1 MKTKLAILTM
11 AGLLA
16 TPAIADI
23 QINGFANL
31 IGGMTLDDDESV
43 YGYDSDFNFDP
54 ASVFGLQVRGDV
66 SDKLS
71 ATAQLVGRGS
81 EDYDADFEW
90 AYMTYVLNNNFN
102 ISAGRLRMPLFKYSA
117 SLDIGYS
124 YHWLTPP
131 DAIYGIDFNNI
142 DGVRVDYM
150 NYSGD
155 WEYGAQ
161 LTMGRVETDTTISG
175 TPAALELKNV
185 VAVSFEATRDWF
197 SARTLLARGTTS
209 AVNEDFDTFVEGM
222 SAFGAAIP
230 NATAAAEGFSVN
242 DDTGT
247 FFEVAVDIDKY
258 DWFVGAEFTQTE
270 VDGSVIADNKA
281 WYVTAGMRFGKFTP
295 HITYEVEEADNGTQ
309 LGLVAALPSTIA
321 TGNENFD
328 AAWNGSEDSLGIYQT
343 AAGIAALQELDVS
356 AVTVGLRYDVEPGFA
371 LKTDV
376 TWYSDDL
383 NDLNDATLLKVGVN
397 YTF

>member
-1 MKTKLAILTM
+1 MKTKLAILSM
-11 AGLLA
+11 AGLLT
-16 TPAIADI
+16 TPALADI

-31 IGGMTLDDDESV
+31 IGGMTLDEDESV
-43 YGYDSDFNFDP
+43 YDYDSDFNFNP

-81 EDYDADFEW
+81 DDYDADFEW
-90 AYMTYVLNNNFN
+90 AYMTYMLNNNVN

-142 DGVRVDYM
+142 DGVRLDYST
-150 NYSGD
+150 YSGD

-161 LTMGRVETDTTISG
+161 LTAGRVETDTTISG
-175 TPAALELKNV
+175 TPAALELENV
-185 VAVSFEATRDWF
+185 MALSLEATRDWF
-197 SARTLLARGTTS
+197 SARTLFARAKVS
-209 AVNEDFDTFVEGM
+209 AVNDDFDAFVDGLNTFG
-222 SAFGAAIP
+222 SFIPTASLAAS
-230 NATAAAEGFSVN
+230 GFSV
-242 DDTGT
+242 DEDTGT
-247 FFEVAVDIDKY
+247 FFEVAINVDKY
-258 DWFVGAEFTQTE
+258 DWFVGAEYTHTQ
-270 VDGSVIADNKA
+270 VDNAVIAENSA

-295 HITYEVEEADNGTQ
+295 HITYEVEEADNADQ
-309 LGLVAALPSTIA
+309 LGLVAALPSTISSGVDA
-321 TGNENFD
+321 TD
-328 AAWNGSEDSLGIYQT
+328 ATWASIYQS
-343 AAGIAALQELDVS
+343 AAGIATTQDLDVS
-356 AVTVGLRYDVEPGFA
+356 ALTVGLRYDVEPGFA